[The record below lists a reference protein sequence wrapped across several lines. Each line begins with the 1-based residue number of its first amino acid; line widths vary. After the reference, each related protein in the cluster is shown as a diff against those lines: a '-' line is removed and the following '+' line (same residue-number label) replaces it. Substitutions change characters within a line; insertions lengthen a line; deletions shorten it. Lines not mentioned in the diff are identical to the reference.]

1 KSAVRIMKPKAFISV
16 SSIGTRADDVEAL
29 GLVRT
34 CLARR
39 RGFHV
44 DLEMERLE
52 AGAKAEAA
60 DRDIGGLE
68 ILHHRG
74 RLCADAGIVVRAA
87 DGTAGGRKAG
97 SADAVLDGRLRRLEG
112 VHAELRVACHAQFQ
126 AGGAH
131 RRYRED
137 GDHDEQDQ
145 RDKQCRATLLSGR
158 VDLVHV
164 VGTGMRL
171 RSRMVEV
178 TSMRRKPSFG
188 VYLRS
193 AYW

>member
-1 KSAVRIMKPKAFISV
+1 
-16 SSIGTRADDVEAL
+16 
-29 GLVRT
+29 
-34 CLARR
+34 
-39 RGFHV
+39 

-52 AGAKAEAA
+52 AGAETEAA

-68 ILHHRG
+68 IFHYRG
-74 RLCADAGIVVRAA
+74 RLRADARIVVRAA
-87 DGTAGGRKAG
+87 YGPAG
-97 SADAVLDGRLRRLEG
+97 SGEARGADAVLDGRLRCLEG
-112 VHAELRVACHAQFQ
+112 VHAELGIARHAQFQ

-131 RRYRED
+131 RRHRKD

>member
-1 KSAVRIMKPKAFISV
+1 MKPKAFISV

-74 RLCADAGIVVRAA
+74 RLCAAAGIVVRAA
-87 DGTAGGRKAG
+87 DGTAGSGEARG
-97 SADAVLDGRLRRLEG
+97 ADADLDGRLRCLDG
-112 VHAELRVACHAQFQ
+112 VHAALGTARHAQFQ
-126 AGGAH
+126 VVGAH
-131 RRYRED
+131 RRHRKDADRE
-137 GDHDEQDQ
+137 GEDQ
-145 RDKQCRATLLSGR
+145 PDKQCRATLLSGR